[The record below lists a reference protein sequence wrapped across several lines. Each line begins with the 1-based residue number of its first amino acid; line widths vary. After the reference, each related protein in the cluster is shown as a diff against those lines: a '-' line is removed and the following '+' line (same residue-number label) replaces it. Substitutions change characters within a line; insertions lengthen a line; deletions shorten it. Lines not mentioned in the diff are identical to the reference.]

1 MTRGRSAT
9 ISNADALL
17 LGRAEDAHHLA
28 RARADKMVQRAETR
42 RDEEPNNQKSV
53 ARLWAHAAH
62 DLRQPVQA
70 ALLVARMLEVES
82 ARTAQ
87 KQAARHVAVALESLS
102 EILEVLALLSRIEA
116 GLQGVPLR
124 IFQLSDVLEPT
135 MREFAKIAKERSI
148 PLRLRSMRGVVRSN
162 PKLVAIA
169 TRSLLLNAI
178 KFGNGD
184 RILVCC
190 RKRGSQ
196 LRLEVQFGGA
206 ALDGGSERNAFVQLP
221 PLAGRSVVSELGLG
235 FSLLEHLCNR
245 LGHSLHYTK
254 LPLTGQLLA
263 LELPL
268 APAAL

>member
-1 MTRGRSAT
+1 MTCGRSAI

-17 LGRAEDAHHLA
+17 LSRAEDAHHLA

-42 RDEEPNNQKSV
+42 RDEETNNQKSV

-135 MREFAKIAKERSI
+135 MREFARIAKERSI

-206 ALDGGSERNAFVQLP
+206 ALDGGERNAFVQLS

-245 LGHSLHYTK
+245 LGHLHYTK
-254 LPLTGQLLA
+254 LPLTRQLLA